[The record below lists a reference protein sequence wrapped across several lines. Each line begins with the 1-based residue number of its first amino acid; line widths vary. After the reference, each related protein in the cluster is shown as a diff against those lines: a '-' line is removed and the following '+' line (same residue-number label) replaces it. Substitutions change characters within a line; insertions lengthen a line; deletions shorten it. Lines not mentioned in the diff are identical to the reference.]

1 MNNLKEKY
9 REAAEKRPI
18 LLSTLSYSGLALV
31 IAGAAVIV
39 FVFVLNAFGV
49 YGNLETALDLKH
61 NSVVILGPM
70 LLLALLASLSLL
82 GGVQESGGLFSKLF
96 GKKEKENTNSAA
108 NGMDLL
114 SALLAAK

>member
-82 GGVQESGGLFSKLF
+82 GGVLMYFHKYKRPKVNTAFRDAVAPALGMET
-96 GKKEKENTNSAA
+96 GKK
-108 NGMDLL
+108 G
-114 SALLAAK
+114 